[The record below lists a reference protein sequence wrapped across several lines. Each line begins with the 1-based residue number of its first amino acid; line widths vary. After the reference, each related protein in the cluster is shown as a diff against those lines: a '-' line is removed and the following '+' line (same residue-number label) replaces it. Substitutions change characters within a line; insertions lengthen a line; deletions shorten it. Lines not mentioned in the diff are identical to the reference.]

1 MRFSKLSIDES
12 AFSADNIIYKKHGF
26 QAGLYDRKRA
36 ASEKEIIM
44 NTVITISRQYGS
56 GGRFVGRLL
65 ADSLGIPFYDKEII
79 AMASENSGFAQDF
92 IKENEQKMKGLAS
105 VSFTPSVWGGSL
117 INSFENFESL
127 IYASETEA
135 IEEIA
140 KKGACVIVGRCA
152 DYVLKDKVRCMNV
165 FIYADMPSRVDRV
178 INVFRRTDDQK
189 KAERIIKENDRM
201 RARHY
206 RYYTDS
212 EWGASEN
219 YHISLN
225 TSAFGVEKCAE
236 ILKEAYLKF
245 DSLDEKGE
253 KKD

>member
-1 MRFSKLSIDES
+1 
-12 AFSADNIIYKKHGF
+12 
-26 QAGLYDRKRA
+26 
-36 ASEKEIIM
+36 M
-44 NTVITISRQYGS
+44 NTVVTISRQYGS

-92 IKENEQKMKGLAS
+92 IKENEQKMKGLSS
-105 VSFTPSVWGGSL
+105 VSFTPFVWGGSL
-117 INSFENFESL
+117 VHSFENFESR

-135 IEEIA
+135 IEAIA

-152 DYVLKDKVRCMNV
+152 DYVLKDKVKCMNV

-178 INVFRRTDDQK
+178 INVFHRTDEPK
-189 KAERIIKENDRM
+189 KAERLIKENDRM

-212 EWGASEN
+212 AWGASEN

-225 TSAFGVEKCAE
+225 TTAFGVEKCAQ

-245 DSLDEKGE
+245 DAMSEQSGKED
-253 KKD
+253 

>member
-1 MRFSKLSIDES
+1 MSIDES

-117 INSFENFESL
+117 INSFENFESR